1 MEPSKRRV
9 LQAQGTT
16 SAEALRWE
24 RYDMFK
30 IEQGDQESQWRS
42 RWGP

>member
-1 MEPSKRRV
+1 MEPSKSSV

-24 RYDMFK
+24 RCGMFK
-30 IEQGDQESQWRS
+30 IEQGDQESQWRI